1 MLCREKTACFTGH
14 RQLRDPIPTLFSKT
28 EQEAETL
35 IRNGYRFFGAGGA
48 RGFDSL
54 AAEVMIKLKEKYPH
68 IHLILVLPF
77 PRPYTHEKGW
87 NEREIILYERQIQYA
102 SKVVYLQQTYSN
114 GCYYKRD
121 RRLVDFSSVCIAYQY
136 KATGGTAYTT
146 RYAQNRG
153 LRIILI

>member
-77 PRPYTHEKGW
+77 PRPYTH
-87 NEREIILYERQIQYA
+87 
-102 SKVVYLQQTYSN
+102 
-114 GCYYKRD
+114 
-121 RRLVDFSSVCIAYQY
+121 
-136 KATGGTAYTT
+136 
-146 RYAQNRG
+146 
-153 LRIILI
+153 